1 MEEWQPEI
9 FTLSNGL
16 RFVYLKTLSPV
27 AHLGVNV
34 LAGSRYEEKNEEGLA
49 HFLEHCIFKGTHK
62 RKTFHVL
69 SRLDSVGGELNA
81 YTSKEEMV
89 VYASFVKNHTQRAI
103 ELLADITLNAN
114 FPEKEIEK
122 EKEIVLDEINSYLDS
137 PGEKIFDDFES
148 HLFKGHALGT
158 NILGTPETVAKFT
171 KKDLEYYLHKHFH
184 TENMVISFVGNEP
197 ANRVLKWIEKYFANC
212 PQRGKE
218 EVIKFEGNFQFKEIE
233 KEANYQVH
241 AIVGGYAPGYD
252 DEDRKGMFLL
262 TNILGGPALNSRLNL
277 SIREKY
283 GYSYNIESSFTPYG
297 EIGFWS
303 VYFGTDTKYL
313 KKSLSLLYKELA
325 NLRDKRLGDQQLK
338 MAKAQYKG
346 HMALAM
352 ESHSGLMLSLG
363 KSVLLFNQVDSILE
377 MNESIDKVTAEDI
390 QRIANHYFSLDK
402 ISELIFEI
410 GENAND

>member
-9 FTLSNGL
+9 FNLPNGM
-16 RFVYLKTLSPV
+16 RFVYLKTVSPV
-27 AHLGVNV
+27 AHLGVHV
-34 LAGSRYEEKNEEGLA
+34 LAGSRLEDKNEEGLA
-49 HFLEHCIFKGTHK
+49 HFLEHCIFKGTNK
-62 RKTFHVL
+62 RKSFHVL

-89 VYASFVKNHTQRAI
+89 IYASFVKNHSERAM
-103 ELLADITLNAN
+103 ELLADIALNAN

-148 HLFKGHALGT
+148 YLFQGHALGT
-158 NILGTPETVAKFT
+158 NILGTPETVSAFT
-171 KKDLEYYLHKHFH
+171 KKDLQYYLEKHFH
-184 TENMVISFVGNEP
+184 ADNMVVSFVGNVPSEKL
-197 ANRVLKWIEKYFANC
+197 LKWINKYFSNC
-212 PQRGKE
+212 PKREKE
-218 EVIKFEGNFQFKEIE
+218 KVQHFIGSYHFNKIE

-241 AIVGGYAPGYD
+241 AVAGGYAPGYD
-252 DEDRKGMFLL
+252 DEDRKVMFLL
-262 TNILGGPALNSRLNL
+262 TNILGGPALNSKLNL

-283 GYSYNIESSFTPYG
+283 GYSYNIESSYTPYG

-303 VYFGTDTKYL
+303 VYLGTDTKYL
-313 KKSLSLLYKELA
+313 KKSMKVLYKELA
-325 NLRDKRLGDQQLK
+325 NLRDKELSAKYLK
-338 MAKAQYKG
+338 MAKDQYRG

-363 KSVLLFNQVDSILE
+363 KSVLLFNQVDSIFE
-377 MNESIDKVTAEDI
+377 MNESIEKVTAADI
-390 QRIANHYFSLDK
+390 QRIANKYFTADK

-410 GENAND
+410 GE

>member
-9 FTLSNGL
+9 FNLSNGM
-16 RFVYLKTLSPV
+16 RFVYLQTISPV
-27 AHLGVNV
+27 AHLGVHV
-34 LAGSRYEEKNEEGLA
+34 LAGSRLEDKNEEGLA
-49 HFLEHCIFKGTHK
+49 HFLEHCIFKGTKK

-89 VYASFVKNHTQRAI
+89 VYASFVKNHTERAM

-114 FPEKEIEK
+114 FPAKEIEK

-137 PGEKIFDDFES
+137 PGDKIFDDFES
-148 HLFKGHALGT
+148 YLFEGHALGT
-158 NILGTPETVAKFT
+158 NILGTPETVSAFT
-171 KKDLEYYLHKHFH
+171 KKDLEKYLEKHFH
-184 TENMVISFVGNEP
+184 ADNMVVSFVGNVP
-197 ANRVLKWIEKYFANC
+197 SQKVLKWIEKYFANC
-212 PQRGKE
+212 PKRQKE
-218 EVIKFEGNFQFKEIE
+218 IVKEFTGCHQFHKIE

-241 AIVGGYAPGYD
+241 AVVGGYAPGYD
-252 DEDRKGMFLL
+252 EEDRKCMFLL
-262 TNILGGPALNSRLNL
+262 TNILGGPALNSKLNL

-283 GYSYNIESSFTPYG
+283 GYSYNIESSYTPYG

-303 VYFGTDTKYL
+303 VYLGTDTKYL
-313 KKSLSLLYKELA
+313 KKSLKVLYKELDS
-325 NLRDKRLGDQQLK
+325 LRTKKLSDKYLK
-338 MAKAQYKG
+338 MAKDQYKG

-363 KSVLLFNQVDSILE
+363 KSVLLFNQVDSIFE
-377 MNESIDKVTAEDI
+377 MNQSIEKVTADDI
-390 QRIANHYFSLDK
+390 QRIANKYFAKEK

-410 GENAND
+410 VE

>member
-9 FTLSNGL
+9 FNLPNGM
-16 RFVYLKTLSPV
+16 RFVYLQTISPV
-27 AHLGVNV
+27 AHLGVHV
-34 LAGSRYEEKNEEGLA
+34 LAGSRLEEKNEEGLA
-49 HFLEHCIFKGTHK
+49 HFLEHCIFKGTNK
-62 RKTFHVL
+62 RKSFHVL

-89 VYASFVKNHTQRAI
+89 VYASFVKNHTERAM

-148 HLFKGHALGT
+148 YLFQDHALGT
-158 NILGTPETVAKFT
+158 NILGTPETVSVFT
-171 KKDLEYYLHKHFH
+171 KKDLQHYLEKHFH
-184 TENMVISFVGNEP
+184 ADNMVVSFVGNVPSEKL
-197 ANRVLKWIEKYFANC
+197 LKWINKYFSNC
-212 PQRGKE
+212 PKREKE
-218 EVIKFEGNFQFKEIE
+218 KVQPFTGLFNFNKVE

-241 AIVGGYAPGYD
+241 AITGGYAPGYD
-252 DEDRKGMFLL
+252 DEDRKVMFLL
-262 TNILGGPALNSRLNL
+262 TNILGGPALNSKLNL

-283 GYSYNIESSFTPYG
+283 GYSYNIESSYTPYQ
-297 EIGFWS
+297 ETGFWS
-303 VYFGTDTKYL
+303 VYLGTDTKYL
-313 KKSLSLLYKELA
+313 KKSMKVLYKELA
-325 NLRDKRLGDQQLK
+325 NLREKELSPQYLK
-338 MAKAQYKG
+338 MAKDQYKG

-363 KSVLLFNQVDSILE
+363 KSVLLFNQVDSIFE
-377 MNESIDKVTAEDI
+377 MNESIEKVTASDI
-390 QRIANHYFSLDK
+390 QRIANKYFSVDK

-410 GENAND
+410 TE